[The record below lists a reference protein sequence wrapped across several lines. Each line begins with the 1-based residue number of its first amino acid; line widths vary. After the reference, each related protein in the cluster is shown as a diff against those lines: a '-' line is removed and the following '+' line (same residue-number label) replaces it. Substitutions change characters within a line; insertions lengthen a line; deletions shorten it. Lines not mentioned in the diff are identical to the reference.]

1 MPFNPDILAK
11 RIAELTEAFLRQME
25 KAGQPGYDPDLTELL
40 KKDLSWLKEQQ
51 EQANPIFSEFEQ

>member
-11 RIAELTEAFLRQME
+11 RIAELTEAFQRQME

-51 EQANPIFSEFEQ
+51 EQANPISSEFGQ